1 MNRRTDIDALRGLML
16 ILMTITHVPTRYSQW
31 LSQPLGFVSSAEGF
45 VFLSAYL
52 VGSVYTARATRDGV
66 WAMCGALWRRAR
78 LVWLCQIATLIFLFT
93 LIAEISVHSEQAS
106 IRNLLSFYL
115 ADPVDALWASALML
129 YNPPL
134 LDILPMYLM
143 FMLVSPALL
152 AAGLRR
158 NGWLLII
165 IGSMAL
171 WTLAQFGV
179 LHALYDGLVS
189 TTEWKIPLNQTGAF
203 ELAAWQLIWV
213 LGMWLGARHATG
225 SERTPLPAWA
235 LAGAVVFAAM
245 CVVWRHAVGQTPFG
259 ADAAFNVLFDKW
271 RLGPLRLVD
280 FFALMVVVMHFG
292 PSVAARVNLRPLAF
306 LGRASLP
313 VFCAHVVAVLLV
325 LSVAGDVA
333 GKAPMWAETALLLAI
348 LLALVATARLSNA
361 VGRTTHARRLPQRR
375 LEAGAAV

>member
-31 LSQPLGFVSSAEGF
+31 LSQPFGFVSSAEGF

-52 VGSVYTARATRDGV
+52 VGAVYTARATRDGV

-78 LVWLCQIATLIFLFT
+78 LVWVCQIATLIFLFT
-93 LIAEISVHSEQAS
+93 LIAEISLHTDQAS

-143 FMLVSPALL
+143 FMLASPVLL

-165 IGSMAL
+165 IASIAL

-179 LHALYDGLVS
+179 LHALYNGVVS
-189 TTEWKIPLNQTGAF
+189 TTQWKIPLNQTGAF

-225 SERTPLPAWA
+225 SERTPVPSWA
-235 LAGAVVFAAM
+235 LAAAVTFAIV
-245 CVVWRHAVGQTPFG
+245 CVVWRHAVGQNPFG
-259 ADAAFNVLFDKW
+259 EGAAFNVLFDKW

-280 FFALMVVVMHFG
+280 FFALTVVVMRFG
-292 PSVAARVNLRPLAF
+292 PHLAAHVDLRPLAS

-313 VFCAHVVAVLLV
+313 VFCAHIVAVLLV

-333 GKAPMWAETALLLAI
+333 GKAPLWAETGLLLAI
-348 LLALVATARLSNA
+348 LLALVATAQLSNLF
-361 VGRTTHARRLPQRR
+361 GRTTRGPRLPRR